1 MSEGIGTAGNMGLV
15 GGRACLPLMEAEK
28 EARQL
33 LSWMAGS
40 WSASIWSELGSA
52 YVPAKNL
59 NLKPVA

>member
-33 LSWMAGS
+33 LS
-40 WSASIWSELGSA
+40 
-52 YVPAKNL
+52 
-59 NLKPVA
+59 